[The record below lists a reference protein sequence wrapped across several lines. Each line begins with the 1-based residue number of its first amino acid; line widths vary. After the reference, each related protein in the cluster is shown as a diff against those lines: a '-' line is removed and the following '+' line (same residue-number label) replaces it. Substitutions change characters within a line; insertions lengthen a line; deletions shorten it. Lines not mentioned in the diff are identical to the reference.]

1 MASLQRNQRFALIEN
16 KDIAI
21 GSKHNDVDI
30 DWSVQCT
37 QTYEHSNTS
46 QGEQSVKHHQ
56 GIWYHIIALCHHRS
70 WPFHLQKTK
79 QRPTKKNCYEV
90 DFSPNFSACFNRVTE
105 VIVHI

>member
-46 QGEQSVKHHQ
+46 QGE
-56 GIWYHIIALCHHRS
+56 
-70 WPFHLQKTK
+70 
-79 QRPTKKNCYEV
+79 
-90 DFSPNFSACFNRVTE
+90 
-105 VIVHI
+105 